1 MPAHPECPA
10 LVQPRA
16 SLTATMAKMTKKKE
30 CCDSGG
36 RYANPAEASR
46 GVSSMEVPQQLLS
59 VTVSKVI
66 PFSTWQGI
74 QRGVEW
80 REGRGTAY
88 GK

>member
-1 MPAHPECPA
+1 MPAQQECPA
-10 LVQPRA
+10 VLQSRA
-16 SLTATMAKMTKKKE
+16 SPTATTGKLTKKRSV
-30 CCDSGG
+30 CDSGG
-36 RYANPAEASR
+36 RYANPAEAYR

-80 REGRGTAY
+80 REGRGMAF